1 MIENNNKTGGFQKLN
16 ILDVVKKWLKL
27 IICSLIILVLISI
40 IKTISCFDYIILF
53 INILGT
59 LLVASALTPMHSSY
73 RNGLLKNIEY
83 YFLEQPAG
91 GEPITPNLPM
101 LWIGIALLILGH
113 IFPILFK

>member
-1 MIENNNKTGGFQKLN
+1 
-16 ILDVVKKWLKL
+16 
-27 IICSLIILVLISI
+27 
-40 IKTISCFDYIILF
+40 
-53 INILGT
+53 
-59 LLVASALTPMHSSY
+59 MHSSY